1 MCNNCEFFFSLSCQI
16 HGYLTKSTMT
26 CVTNWVQSAYLPE
39 YTSPPGVR
47 VVIRVHLEF
56 VLFCLVFC
64 WPLFVYMY
72 LLIFVIVFAVLRSTG
87 SNDQFSC
94 TVDCNVKI
102 YTYTKTNRKL
112 YVHYCQLQC
121 KVCTKNIQSHS
132 STRCIYS
139 LV

>member
-1 MCNNCEFFFSLSCQI
+1 MCNNCEFFFLSFLPNPRI
-16 HGYLTKSTMT
+16 FNKSTMT
-26 CVTNWVQSAYLPE
+26 CATNWVQYAYLPE
-39 YTSPPGVR
+39 NTSPPRVR

-72 LLIFVIVFAVLRSTG
+72 LLIFFIVFAVLRSTG

-102 YTYTKTNRKL
+102 YTYTKKTGNYMCIIVNYNAKYAL
-112 YVHYCQLQC
+112 
-121 KVCTKNIQSHS
+121 KTFSH
-132 STRCIYS
+132 IVGQDVYIA
-139 LV
+139 